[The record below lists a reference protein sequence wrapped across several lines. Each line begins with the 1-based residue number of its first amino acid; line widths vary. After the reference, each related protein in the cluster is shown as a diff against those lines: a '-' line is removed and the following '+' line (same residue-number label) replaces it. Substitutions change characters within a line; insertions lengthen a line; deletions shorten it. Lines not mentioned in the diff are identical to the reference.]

1 MIELRQVVSYLLGLA
16 VVVAILSAG
25 AAYGILEG
33 AQYVPVQ
40 PNVSAVRV
48 GSELAIV
55 EPTAVRQGPPV
66 WIAPTPKY
74 NYDPKLMI
82 VRPREERLKEAEL
95 KRIQEASRYRAQQEA
110 EKKAQRKIA
119 QQRREQQLREQKNA
133 YALQPEQRP
142 VFNIFS
148 IFQ

>member
-1 MIELRQVVSYLLGLA
+1 MIELRQVVFYLLGLA
-16 VVVAILSAG
+16 VVVGILSAG

-33 AQYVPVQ
+33 AQYVQAQ
-40 PNVSAVRV
+40 PNVSAVRI
-48 GSELAIV
+48 GSELASV

-82 VRPREERLKEAEL
+82 VKPREERLKEAEL
-95 KRIQEASRYRAQQEA
+95 KRIQEASRYRAQKEA
-110 EKKAQRKIA
+110 EKKAQRKIV
-119 QQRREQQLREQKNA
+119 QQRREPQLREQKNA
-133 YALQPEQRP
+133 YAPEQRQ

>member
-1 MIELRQVVSYLLGLA
+1 MIELRQVVFYLLGLA
-16 VVVAILSAG
+16 VVVGILSAG

-33 AQYVPVQ
+33 AQYVPAR
-40 PNVSAVRV
+40 SAVRI
-48 GSELAIV
+48 GSELASV

-82 VRPREERLKEAEL
+82 VKPREERLKEAEL
-95 KRIQEASRYRAQQEA
+95 KRIQEASKYRAQQEA

-119 QQRREQQLREQKNA
+119 QQRREPQPREQKNA
-133 YALQPEQRP
+133 FAPEQRP
-142 VFNIFS
+142 LFNIFS